1 MALFFCPSVVVVAG
15 WVVPSTHSG
24 PSKPQVL
31 SPSPCPSGGIVL
43 CHWFFAWL
51 FIPKPV
57 NMIRLGFFTT
67 PPLTFSAHSFLS
79 YVFGECRS
87 IGGRSLLTLSSG
99 WRKHYGKLCK
109 SLLAI
114 SRASLMLPVLATI
127 WPVWVDGLIYS
138 ESKAR
143 GCLFRWRPQGNHGFW
158 SIGYRFDLDESATIA
173 SMDSRP
179 SFCASVPA
187 QTTAVVKSGERELL
201 YCFNDQVDCP
211 FLAVVACSDK
221 LSTVT
226 IFWIKIIGLR
236 SLDSLIDVYGIM

>member
-1 MALFFCPSVVVVAG
+1 MALFFCPSVVVVAA

-24 PSKPQVL
+24 PSQPQVL
-31 SPSPCPSGGIVL
+31 SPSPCSSGGIVL

-67 PPLTFSAHSFLS
+67 PPLTSSVHSFLL

-87 IGGRSLLTLSSG
+87 IGGRSLLALSSG

-109 SLLAI
+109 SLLVI

-143 GCLFRWRPQGNHGFW
+143 GCLFSLASPKESWFLIDWISNWCRWISHHCLHGLEA
-158 SIGYRFDLDESATIA
+158 ILLRFSSSPDNSSSQIRGA
-173 SMDSRP
+173 R
-179 SFCASVPA
+179 ASVLFQRP
-187 QTTAVVKSGERELL
+187 GGL
-201 YCFNDQVDCP
+201 P
-211 FLAVVACSDK
+211 FFSCCRM
-221 LSTVT
+221 
-226 IFWIKIIGLR
+226 FR
-236 SLDSLIDVYGIM
+236 